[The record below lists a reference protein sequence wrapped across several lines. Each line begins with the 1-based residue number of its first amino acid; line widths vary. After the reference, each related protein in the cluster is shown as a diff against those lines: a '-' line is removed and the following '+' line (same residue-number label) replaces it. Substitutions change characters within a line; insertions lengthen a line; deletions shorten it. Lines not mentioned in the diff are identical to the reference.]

1 VRAAALESIG
11 KIQTVEAG
19 EVLVGVLRQESGPL
33 RDAARAA
40 LLSLDNA
47 DMVPI
52 LRQHY
57 EVESDPSTRDTLGE
71 ILRRA

>member
-1 VRAAALESIG
+1 MLFRS
-11 KIQTVEAG
+11 
-19 EVLVGVLRQESGPL
+19 GV
-33 RDAARAA
+33 A

-57 EVESDPSTRDTLGE
+57 EVEADPATRDVLGE